1 MNIKQIKEMAWKVAE
16 KSKMGK
22 RGIAG
27 NLTGLIV
34 FMIMFVVLFP
44 VFLTQHASLTSN
56 LTGTEQAIWAIL
68 PTFLILGVFFF
79 VVKKS
84 GMKVGGM

>member
-1 MNIKQIKEMAWKVAE
+1 MNIKQIKEMASEVTKQLT
-16 KSKMGK
+16 MGK

-44 VFLTQHASLTSN
+44 VFLTQHASLTAN
-56 LTGTEQAIWAIL
+56 LSGTEQAIWAIL
-68 PTFLILGVFFF
+68 PTFIILGVFFY